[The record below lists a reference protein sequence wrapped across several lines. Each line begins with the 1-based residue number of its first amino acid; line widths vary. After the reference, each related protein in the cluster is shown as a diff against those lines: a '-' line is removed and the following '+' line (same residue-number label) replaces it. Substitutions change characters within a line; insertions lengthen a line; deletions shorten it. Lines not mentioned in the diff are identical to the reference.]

1 MKKDIAKEM
10 PLVARLSI
18 VATPIGNLGDI
29 TFRAVEELKTANL
42 IACEDTRVTR
52 VLLDRYG
59 IAAKTVAYHEHNA
72 AEMRPKLLARLQE
85 GQVVALVT
93 DAGTPCISDPG
104 YKLVRDVVAAGIPVT
119 SLPGPCAAVMAITL
133 AGLPTDRFFFQGFLP
148 PKQAA
153 RVKMIQELQHIP
165 ATLVF
170 YESPSRL
177 EASLADMRAV
187 LGEREAAVAREL
199 TKKFEEVRRG
209 TLPVLA
215 AHYAEQGA
223 PKGEIVVVVAP
234 PSASASAVSENDIE
248 ALLRA
253 RLETVSVKEAVAEVA
268 SATGTPRAKVYALA
282 LRIKDEE

>member
-1 MKKDIAKEM
+1 
-10 PLVARLSI
+10 
-18 VATPIGNLGDI
+18 IGNLGDM
-29 TFRAVEELKTANL
+29 TFRAVEELKAAQL

-59 IAAKTVAYHEHNA
+59 IAAKTMAYHEHNA
-72 AEMRPKLLARLQE
+72 AEMRPKLLARLRE
-85 GQVVALVT
+85 GAVVALVT

-119 SLPGPCAAVMAITL
+119 SLPGPCAAITALTL

-153 RVKMIQELQHIP
+153 RIKILQELQRIP

-177 EASLADMRAV
+177 EASLADMRSV
-187 LGEREAAVAREL
+187 LGNREASVAREL
-199 TKKFEEVRRG
+199 TKKFEEIRRD
-209 TLPVLA
+209 TLSSLC
-215 AHYAEQGA
+215 AHYEAQGA
-223 PKGEIVVVVAP
+223 PKGEIVIAVAP
-234 PSASASAVSENDIE
+234 PAESGAVAEAEVE

-253 RLETVSVKEAVAEVA
+253 RIGALSVKEAVAEVA
-268 SATGTPRAKVYALA
+268 STTGMPRAQVYALA
-282 LRIKDEE
+282 LKIKDGL